1 MSMHKRETASV
12 QAPAS
17 MSDSSSERF
26 KLLRNTS
33 LPAGLIQRRQAYQ
46 TKQSLGRS
54 PQIKTKRT
62 SEFKQ
67 RISVRISGTC
77 PDLSVTHNTPGT
89 PGGPAD
95 SATFPMGGAG
105 CGEKWKARLRQIL
118 SPKWQ
123 GGNRMDQASH
133 TKIKSLYKQF
143 RLHQNNF
150 PCLGVS

>member
-1 MSMHKRETASV
+1 MLCDRFLNTSSSHSVGESFASFVRQRPRRVKCTKEKTASV

-17 MSDSSSERF
+17 MSDTSSERF

-62 SEFKQ
+62 SDFNQ

-89 PGGPAD
+89 PRGT
-95 SATFPMGGAG
+95 SRLNHFYYGGAG
-105 CGEKWKARLRQIL
+105 A
-118 SPKWQ
+118 
-123 GGNRMDQASH
+123 GNSRVPGSN
-133 TKIKSLYKQF
+133 K
-143 RLHQNNF
+143 
-150 PCLGVS
+150 P

>member
-1 MSMHKRETASV
+1 MESFASFMGQRPGRVNAQQRGTASV

-46 TKQSLGRS
+46 TKRSLGRS
-54 PQIKTKRT
+54 PQIKTKCT
-62 SEFKQ
+62 SEFNQ

-95 SATFPMGGAG
+95 SAAFPMGG
-105 CGEKWKARLRQIL
+105 RLRGTEECQTPTNLESKMARGIQDG
-118 SPKWQ
+118 P
-123 GGNRMDQASH
+123 NI
-133 TKIKSLYKQF
+133 T
-143 RLHQNNF
+143 HQNQI
-150 PCLGVS
+150 P